1 MYTCSTVEKRRFC
14 QSMTTILIIIV
25 FLPGVSAI
33 VCKGDQYFD
42 PNTGNCDPCAPLCAV
57 SDCSSTCPNY
67 HLPRESS
74 VFQPALSDNSST
86 FRREYIVI
94 IIAIASALAFFAL
107 FALFGYILHK
117 RRQERN
123 SQIPVT
129 TVAVQ
134 IDDPDI
140 ENEEAVSIYT
150 NTEHV

>member
-1 MYTCSTVEKRRFC
+1 MYTCTTLEKRRFC

-57 SDCSSTCPNY
+57 SDCSGTCPNY

-74 VFQPALSDNSST
+74 VFQPALPDNSST
-86 FRREYIVI
+86 FGIEYIVI
-94 IIAIASALAFFAL
+94 IIAIVFALAL
-107 FALFGYILHK
+107 FALFGYRLHK

-134 IDDPDI
+134 VDDPDT
-140 ENEEAVSIYT
+140 ENEEAVSTYT